1 MKVRLIKMNVDG
13 WKHYYL
19 KNEEGKT
26 IGSTNYPFPP
36 ESLLLANHYGIT
48 LQKLSRDNCE
58 AIELGYDLNK
68 LAEEWIDYNGEK
80 WSNNNNEVGD
90 NYGSF
95 KAGFQTAVEILAN
108 NKFTAE
114 DMSTMLLNTT
124 DWMNE
129 QSPDWDANKLLT
141 ETIKSL
147 QPNSWD
153 VEIEM
158 DEMNHNMDEMDYDM
172 DDDEPIYEFEYDEY
186 DEMSPMVELFV
197 REAKKLI
204 LSESRKK
211 KPAKTINENYVNN
224 NPINDKLTEIKNF
237 MHRIAKY

>member
-1 MKVRLIKMNVDG
+1 MKVRLIKMNVNG

-68 LAEEWIDYNGEK
+68 LAEQEFPYDFDIPLFETLGITQ
-80 WSNNNNEVGD
+80 
-90 NYGSF
+90 
-95 KAGFQTAVEILAN
+95 KAQKSILIGMLQGALIKGFQKAIETLVN

-114 DMSTMLLNTT
+114 DMCTMMLNTT
-124 DWMNE
+124 EWMNE

-158 DEMNHNMDEMDYDM
+158 DEMNSDDLSSLKSKPKLDE
-172 DDDEPIYEFEYDEY
+172 
-186 DEMSPMVELFV
+186 SGC
-197 REAKKLI
+197 LI
-204 LSESRKK
+204 L
-211 KPAKTINENYVNN
+211 
-224 NPINDKLTEIKNF
+224 KN
-237 MHRIAKY
+237 K

>member
-1 MKVRLIKMNVDG
+1 MKNRLIKMNVDG

-19 KNEEGKT
+19 KNEEGRT
-26 IGSTNYPFPP
+26 IASTNYPFPP
-36 ESLLLANHYGIT
+36 ESLLLANPYGIT

-58 AIELGYDLNK
+58 AIELGYDLNEF
-68 LAEEWIDYNGEK
+68 AEEWIDSNGEK

-95 KAGFQTAVEILAN
+95 KAGFMKAVETLAN

-147 QPNSWD
+147 IPTKWE

-158 DEMNHNMDEMDYDM
+158 ETTWVGQCDCPCHSNEVTIMHIMACCN
-172 DDDEPIYEFEYDEY
+172 PK
-186 DEMSPMVELFV
+186 MVESSKLDPNGC
-197 REAKKLI
+197 LI
-204 LSESRKK
+204 LKRK
-211 KPAKTINENYVNN
+211 
-224 NPINDKLTEIKNF
+224 
-237 MHRIAKY
+237 

>member
-1 MKVRLIKMNVDG
+1 MKNRLIKMNVDG

-19 KNEEGKT
+19 KNEEGRT
-26 IGSTNYPFPP
+26 IASTNYPFPP

-58 AIELGYDLNK
+58 AIELGYDLNEF
-68 LAEEWIDYNGEK
+68 AEEWIDSNGEK

-95 KAGFQTAVEILAN
+95 KAGFQKAVETLAN

-147 QPNSWD
+147 IPTISISLRLRWYIALVTKRPILPKPFIATRIAIIQPLNKK
-153 VEIEM
+153 
-158 DEMNHNMDEMDYDM
+158 
-172 DDDEPIYEFEYDEY
+172 IYESFYKNTNFI
-186 DEMSPMVELFV
+186 SIF
-197 REAKKLI
+197 I
-204 LSESRKK
+204 LLQ
-211 KPAKTINENYVNN
+211 I
-224 NPINDKLTEIKNF
+224 I
-237 MHRIAKY
+237 

>member
-1 MKVRLIKMNVDG
+1 MKVRLIKMNVNG

-68 LAEEWIDYNGEK
+68 LAEQEFPYDFDIPLFETLGITQ
-80 WSNNNNEVGD
+80 
-90 NYGSF
+90 
-95 KAGFQTAVEILAN
+95 KAQKSILIGMLQGALIKGFQKAIETLVN

-114 DMSTMLLNTT
+114 DMCTMMLNTT
-124 DWMNE
+124 EWMNE
-129 QSPDWDANKLLT
+129 QSPDWDANKLFT

-158 DEMNHNMDEMDYDM
+158 DEMNSDDLSSLKSKPKLDE
-172 DDDEPIYEFEYDEY
+172 
-186 DEMSPMVELFV
+186 SGC
-197 REAKKLI
+197 LI
-204 LSESRKK
+204 L
-211 KPAKTINENYVNN
+211 
-224 NPINDKLTEIKNF
+224 KN
-237 MHRIAKY
+237 K

>member
-68 LAEEWIDYNGEK
+68 LAEQEFPYDFDIPLFETLGITQ
-80 WSNNNNEVGD
+80 
-90 NYGSF
+90 
-95 KAGFQTAVEILAN
+95 KAQKSILIGMLQGALIKGFQKAIETLVN

-114 DMSTMLLNTT
+114 DMCTMMLNTT
-124 DWMNE
+124 EWMNE

-158 DEMNHNMDEMDYDM
+158 DEMNSDDLSSLKSKPKLDE
-172 DDDEPIYEFEYDEY
+172 
-186 DEMSPMVELFV
+186 SGC
-197 REAKKLI
+197 LI
-204 LSESRKK
+204 L
-211 KPAKTINENYVNN
+211 
-224 NPINDKLTEIKNF
+224 KN
-237 MHRIAKY
+237 K

>member
-108 NKFTAE
+108 NKFSYTDMYAAFGQGWSRGKAE
-114 DMSTMLLNTT
+114 KNGADLT
-124 DWMNE
+124 DERTRFMRY
-129 QSPDWDANKLLT
+129 
-141 ETIKSL
+141 I
-147 QPNSWD
+147 QPSSWD

-158 DEMNHNMDEMDYDM
+158 DEMNSDDLSSLKSKPKLDE
-172 DDDEPIYEFEYDEY
+172 
-186 DEMSPMVELFV
+186 SGC
-197 REAKKLI
+197 LI
-204 LSESRKK
+204 L
-211 KPAKTINENYVNN
+211 
-224 NPINDKLTEIKNF
+224 KN
-237 MHRIAKY
+237 K